1 MDEYGIIKNTL
12 ENIDNSIFLN
22 INDNGLDV
30 YISNGIENKDFIK
43 INTLFH
49 RYHYILK
56 RIDALSGYDV
66 YVILE
71 YVVVAWVKKHCY

>member
-1 MDEYGIIKNTL
+1 MVIKMDEYEIIKNTL
-12 ENIDNSIFLN
+12 ENIDSSIFLN

-30 YISNGIENKDFIK
+30 YIRNGIENKDFIK

-49 RYHYILK
+49 RYHYTLK
-56 RIDALSGYDV
+56 RIDALRGYDV

-71 YVVVAWVKKHCY
+71 YVVVA